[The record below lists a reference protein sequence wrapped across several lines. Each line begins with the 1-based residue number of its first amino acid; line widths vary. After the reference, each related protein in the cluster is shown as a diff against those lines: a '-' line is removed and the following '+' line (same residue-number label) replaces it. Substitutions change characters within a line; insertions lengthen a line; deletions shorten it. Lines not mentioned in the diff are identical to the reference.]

1 MSNPMKAGRYW
12 MYESV
17 CLTICVPQE
26 LGHLSFFRPRVVYS
40 SYYNYYNSILRK
52 SFFTFLISS
61 ELEIDV

>member
-1 MSNPMKAGRYW
+1 

-17 CLTICVPQE
+17 CVTICVPQE
-26 LGHLSFFRPRVVYS
+26 LGHLSFFRPRVVHS